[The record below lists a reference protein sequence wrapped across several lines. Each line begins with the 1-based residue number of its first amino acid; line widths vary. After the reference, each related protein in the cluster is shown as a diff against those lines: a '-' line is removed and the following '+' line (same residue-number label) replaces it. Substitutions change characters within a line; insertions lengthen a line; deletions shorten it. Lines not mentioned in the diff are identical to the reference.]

1 MRGRLAPLGKYEGAF
16 ASRSPACTLTPNT
29 VVGSQDLAVGR
40 FAWADPITGQCS
52 NAQIAGGQYGIA
64 QPVWTFRWGSW
75 GLTYISG
82 GVRFVRAGKPI
93 TLYVSGDFW
102 VKFPNGALIGQT
114 VYIDPATGIAYGAD
128 GGGFV
133 ATKFQVTTN
142 TAVGGLGI
150 ISPYTRIGI

>member
-1 MRGRLAPLGKYEGAF
+1 MRGLLSPFGQYEGAF
-16 ASRSPACTLTPNT
+16 ASRAPACTLPTNT
-29 VVGSQDLAVGR
+29 VVGSQDLAAGR
-40 FAWADPITGQCS
+40 FAWADPITGECS
-52 NAQIAGGQYGIA
+52 NARISGAQYGIV
-64 QPVWTFRWGSW
+64 QPTWGRWP
-75 GLTYISG
+75 LTYWFK
-82 GVRFVRAGKPI
+82 GVRYVRAGKPV

-142 TAVGGLGI
+142 TRVGSLGI
-150 ISPYTRIGI
+150 ISPYTRI